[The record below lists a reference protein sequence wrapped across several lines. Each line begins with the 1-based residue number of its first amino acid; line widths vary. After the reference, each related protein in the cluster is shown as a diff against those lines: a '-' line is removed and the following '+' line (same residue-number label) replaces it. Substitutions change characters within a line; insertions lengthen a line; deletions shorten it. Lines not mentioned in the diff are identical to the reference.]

1 MCVCVRV
8 CVSPR
13 NVRFPPK
20 SPLLSKVLHIVTDEV
35 VMEIKIKN
43 DFLAI
48 SVFWKI
54 WGSKVVLPCAPQN
67 L

>member
-1 MCVCVRV
+1 MITGVCVCVCV
-8 CVSPR
+8 CAR

-48 SVFWKI
+48 
-54 WGSKVVLPCAPQN
+54 
-67 L
+67 

>member
-1 MCVCVRV
+1 MITGVCVCV
-8 CVSPR
+8 CAR

-48 SVFWKI
+48 
-54 WGSKVVLPCAPQN
+54 
-67 L
+67 